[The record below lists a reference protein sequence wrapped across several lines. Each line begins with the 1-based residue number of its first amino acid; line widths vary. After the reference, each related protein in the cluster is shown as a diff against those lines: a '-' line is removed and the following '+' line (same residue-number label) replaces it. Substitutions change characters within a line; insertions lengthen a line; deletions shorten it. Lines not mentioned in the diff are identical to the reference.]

1 MLKIDIA
8 LVQIL
13 NTQLNTL
20 YTKNTKYS
28 QLPPLCI
35 LSCVNERASYH
46 SASSGLRWAITLELR
61 KIIKTKHIEIIG

>member
-20 YTKNTKYS
+20 TGTFRNIPEHPGTSKNK
-28 QLPPLCI
+28 
-35 LSCVNERASYH
+35 NNFHEN
-46 SASSGLRWAITLELR
+46 
-61 KIIKTKHIEIIG
+61 K